1 MGKEA
6 IAYHAESALKD
17 LSECGFKLLFTTQ
30 GFRLMGIVTWD
41 KKLPDESL
49 GERRRWIKGLK
60 IENGTP
66 IPLDEKV
73 FETSLDRKNP
83 KSGELDEIVV
93 HEDDSMILMARK
105 TFDLDDGE
113 ENFQF
118 IPNQYALNRVQQF
131 MDEIEARGRRI
142 HRLSQEKEQSF
153 LDAEHFKREGITA
166 KERQK
171 TDMELLNRLTR
182 ESARLQERIGNLESQ
197 NQVLRARNLQYESQ
211 MDELMAN
218 AQEEGTIKGMTTD
231 DLVIHAI
238 QKKKEVEVAMI
249 GIQQEDTGT
258 NEQMQEMTGQIQ
270 EIKGELGTMKKAE
283 RPARETEKQEA

>member
-6 IAYHAESALKD
+6 VAYRAENALKS
-17 LSECGFKLLFTTQ
+17 LSEYGFKLLFTTQ

-66 IPLDEKV
+66 IPRDERV

-83 KSGELDEIVV
+83 MSGELEEIVV

-118 IPNQYALNRVQQF
+118 IPNQHTLNRVQQF

-142 HRLSQEKEQSF
+142 HRLNQEKEQFF

-166 KERQK
+166 KEREK
-171 TDMELLNRLTR
+171 TNIELLNRLTR

-197 NQVLRARNLQYESQ
+197 NQVLRARNLKYEAQ
-211 MDELMAN
+211 MDEVTAN
-218 AQEEGTIKGMTTD
+218 AQEEGTIRGMTTD
-231 DLVIHAI
+231 DLVIHAV
-238 QKKKEVEVAMI
+238 QKKKELEGAMLD
-249 GIQQEDTGT
+249 IQQEDTAVT
-258 NEQMQEMTGQIQ
+258 EQMQDIAGQIQ
-270 EIKGELGTMKKAE
+270 ELKDELGVIRKAE
-283 RPARETEKQEA
+283 KPSRETEKHEL